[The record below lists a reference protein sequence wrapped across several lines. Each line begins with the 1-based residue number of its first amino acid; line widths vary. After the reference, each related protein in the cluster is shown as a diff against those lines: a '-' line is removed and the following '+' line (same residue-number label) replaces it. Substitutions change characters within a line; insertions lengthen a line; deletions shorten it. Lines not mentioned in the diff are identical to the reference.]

1 MGHWLSLRSANE
13 FDNTPLT
20 LKEQVLEIKDAY
32 QKKMQTQLKKSSAKI
47 DLLEAKAGS
56 ASADIK
62 IVQAKNLNEFQ
73 MAGGN

>member
-1 MGHWLSLRSANE
+1 M
-13 FDNTPLT
+13 
-20 LKEQVLEIKDAY
+20 EIKDAY